1 MLLTEEKVIAQ
12 NFSFVY
18 VPKEKKR
25 QIKTPLFSPSMAVK
39 VAFYFFSQVIMPVVL
54 IMEAAALFVWPF
66 LEAEFVP
73 VLIISFWRKTVQ
85 PA

>member
-1 MLLTEEKVIAQ
+1 M
-12 NFSFVY
+12 FV
-18 VPKEKKR
+18 KKNNKND
-25 QIKTPLFSPSMAVK
+25 KTKQLKPPLFSPGMAVSSK

-54 IMEAAALFVWPF
+54 IMEAAAPFVWPF

-73 VLIISFWRKTVQ
+73 VLTISFWRKTVQ

>member
-1 MLLTEEKVIAQ
+1 MLLKK
-12 NFSFVY
+12 
-18 VPKEKKR
+18 KEKKK
-25 QIKTPLFSPSMAVK
+25 QKSKELKPPLYSPSMAVSFK